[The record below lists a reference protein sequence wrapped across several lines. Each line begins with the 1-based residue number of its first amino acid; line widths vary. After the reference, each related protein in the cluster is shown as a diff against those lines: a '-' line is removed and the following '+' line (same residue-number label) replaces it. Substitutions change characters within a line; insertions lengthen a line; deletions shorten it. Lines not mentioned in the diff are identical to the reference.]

1 MMQWSRSNSI
11 GLAQTSC
18 THCQGLGMRLVHNG
32 REAPCNCVFRAV
44 FRSCFNR
51 FREFAANADHI
62 GTVSL
67 EFCRGRDGR
76 RSYSRKR
83 EDYVADFCLVSRRV
97 LDDYEHR
104 LFRFHF
110 LLGADWRLCCRQL
123 HMDRGTFFHSIYR
136 IEQRLGRVFAE
147 LEPYAL
153 YPVSEYFG
161 GMIRKEPGRSEL
173 AVPLRPRPLAR
184 VELPLSA

>member
-1 MMQWSRSNSI
+1 LQLRISRGISH
-11 GLAQTSC
+11 LFQ
-18 THCQGLGMRLVHNG
+18 
-32 REAPCNCVFRAV
+32 P
-44 FRSCFNR
+44 
-51 FREFAANADHI
+51 
-62 GTVSL
+62 VSL

-76 RSYSRKR
+76 RTYSRKR
-83 EDYVADFCLVSRRV
+83 EEYVADFCLVSRRV

-110 LLGADWRLCCRQL
+110 VLGADWKLCCRQL
-123 HMDRGTFFHSIYR
+123 HMDRGAFFHSIYR

-153 YPVSEYFG
+153 YPLSEYFSG
-161 GMIRKEPGRSEL
+161 TIRKEPGVSL
-173 AVPLRPRPLAR
+173 VAVPLQLRPETR

>member
-1 MMQWSRSNSI
+1 
-11 GLAQTSC
+11 
-18 THCQGLGMRLVHNG
+18 MRLVHNG

-67 EFCRGRDGR
+67 DFCRGRDGR
-76 RSYSRKR
+76 RSYARKR
-83 EDYVADFCLVSRRV
+83 EEYVADLCLVSRRV

-123 HMDRGTFFHSIYR
+123 QMDRGTFFHSIYR

-161 GMIRKEPGRSEL
+161 GLIRKEPTSSLR
-173 AVPLRPRPLAR
+173 AVPLEPRSIVR
-184 VELPLSA
+184 VDLQLSA